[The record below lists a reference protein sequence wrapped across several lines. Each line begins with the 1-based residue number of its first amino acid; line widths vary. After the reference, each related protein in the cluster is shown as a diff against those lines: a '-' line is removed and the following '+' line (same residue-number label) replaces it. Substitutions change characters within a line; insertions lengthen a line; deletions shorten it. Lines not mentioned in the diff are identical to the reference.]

1 MRKRKQTVATR
12 VTSERYEEIEQYC
25 EENELSQ
32 ADALREFIDQ
42 GLEREEKNEIRNG
55 INTILNKLEND
66 TDDDV
71 DTREVV
77 SSQILASPKTSSAL
91 DIIQLIL
98 LAVLT
103 ALVIFTTG
111 AGL

>member
-1 MRKRKQTVATR
+1 VNDTRRSNSIARRTNSRKRTR
-12 VTSERYEEIEQYC
+12 SVS
-25 EENELSQ
+25 LST
-32 ADALREFIDQ
+32 
-42 GLEREEKNEIRNG
+42 IRNG

-91 DIIQLIL
+91 DIIQLIF

-103 ALVIFTTG
+103 TLVIFTTG